1 VVAGF
6 AAILSCLQ
14 LCILH
19 NSVEWPKA
27 VTAMYKDSIFSE
39 DTVISPLYSSRVL
52 KDNSMPE
59 ENMSSPLEVMEKEQI
74 SRIPGVQFL
83 QHIKEVKESKSTNF
97 LFDVLSIGSIS
108 HTELL
113 QAQSDTWAS
122 HSSIGNFFGAT
133 EQDDPDPNCYKTL
146 TNEEVIERS
155 KFCRRET
162 DENTASLNALTKVL
176 SSAYAC
182 HHFLGRKANPAGWMC
197 AQRRPPFA
205 LAKLLRLYRKGY
217 NIHGDSFLPPYLI
230 VTDDDTFVD
239 IPLLEKKLM
248 VGPNVGDSA
257 LIPSHMTPVV
267 FAGCRVRHLINEVN
281 FTFSYGGFGQF
292 FSRGALKRFIQPLY
306 CDNTSSTG
314 FEQEACER
322 ITDSKAVTI
331 GENKYFEPGMSIS
344 DLMEVYTKSDDFC
357 LHSDWVTAYFVNFY
371 NISRHV
377 VDDGVWFNAESRMDN
392 VKEARF
398 HTLDQSEVS
407 ISNVD
412 AKSGHCGVEHLEA
425 CTRESMICHR
435 LSPEDMRL
443 RHIATLY

>member
-1 VVAGF
+1 MDNVKEARFHTLDQSEVSISNVDSKSGHCGVERLEACTRESM
-6 AAILSCLQ
+6 ICHRLSPGDMKLR
-14 LCILH
+14 H
-19 NSVEWPKA
+19 EEP
-27 VTAMYKDSIFSE
+27 
-39 DTVISPLYSSRVL
+39 SSRTL
-52 KDNSMPE
+52 
-59 ENMSSPLEVMEKEQI
+59 
-74 SRIPGVQFL
+74 GVQFL
-83 QHIKEVKESKSTNF
+83 QHIKEVKTYTSS

-108 HTELL
+108 QIELL
-113 QAQSDTWAS
+113 QAQSGTWAS

-133 EQDDPDPNCYKTL
+133 ENDDPDPNCYKTL

-162 DENTASLNALTKVL
+162 DENTAPLNALTKVL
-176 SSAYAC
+176 ASAYAC

-205 LAKLLRLYRKGY
+205 LAKLLRLYKAGY

-239 IPLLEKKLM
+239 IPLLEKKIDGWTKCWRFG
-248 VGPNVGDSA
+248 VDS
-257 LIPSHMTPVV
+257 IPHDSCSI
-267 FAGCRVRHLINEVN
+267 CRVQS
-281 FTFSYGGFGQF
+281 TTSYQR
-292 FSRGALKRFIQPLY
+292 SKRFIQPLY
-306 CDNTSSTG
+306 CNNTSSTG

-344 DLMEVYTKSDDFC
+344 DLMEAYTVSDNFC